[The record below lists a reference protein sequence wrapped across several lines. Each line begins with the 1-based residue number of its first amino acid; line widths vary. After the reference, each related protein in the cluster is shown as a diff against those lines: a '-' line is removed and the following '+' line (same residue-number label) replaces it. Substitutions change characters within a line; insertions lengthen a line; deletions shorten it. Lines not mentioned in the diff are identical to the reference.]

1 MISLSSD
8 VYQYA
13 DDTVMFYCYSNLP
26 ILAKKLQDDIDSVA
40 HWLVSNTLWINM
52 SKTETMLIGS
62 CHCIGHQHVA
72 VNIDGNPLC
81 DVTVATYLGLYTDQH
96 LT

>member
-1 MISLSSD
+1 
-8 VYQYA
+8 
-13 DDTVMFYCYSNLP
+13 MFYCYSNLP

-40 HWLVSNTLWINM
+40 HWVVSNTLWINM
-52 SKTETMLIGS
+52 SKTETMLSGS

-81 DVTVATYLGLYTDQH
+81 DVTVATYLGLYTNQH